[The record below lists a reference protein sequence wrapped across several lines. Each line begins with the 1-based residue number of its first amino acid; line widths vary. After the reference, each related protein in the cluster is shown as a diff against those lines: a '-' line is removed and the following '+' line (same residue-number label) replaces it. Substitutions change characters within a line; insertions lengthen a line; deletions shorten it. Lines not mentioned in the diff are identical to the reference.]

1 MRDVDKSTA
10 AYLKARGPYTWTVQ
24 DKAVMSDGSPVVYQ
38 CDVCGG
44 RYPVVAYGLTDEGDI
59 GARVCIANA
68 GCLDA
73 VTDPSFASHV
83 RFEKVAGVR
92 WTAPSL
98 DDVPGL
104 DFTVENPEEPYPGVY
119 YDEFIK
125 PAILFKKCGFG
136 RKWHKIIE
144 ALLKAYE
151 TGADLTNL
159 QVETL
164 RRYCDVCRKEKEA
177 R

>member
-1 MRDVDKSTA
+1 MREVDKA
-10 AYLKARGPYTWTVQ
+10 MGAYLRNRGPFTWTIQ
-24 DKAVMSDGSPVVYQ
+24 NEARESDGTPVVHQ

-44 RYPVVAYGLTDEGDI
+44 RYAVVAYGLTDGGDV
-59 GARVCIANA
+59 GARVCIANE
-68 GCLDA
+68 GCLEA
-73 VTDPSFASHV
+73 VTDGRFAARV
-83 RFEKVAGVR
+83 RFEKVSGER
-92 WTAPSL
+92 WTPPSV

-104 DFTVENPEEPYPGVY
+104 DFTVEHPDDVYPFAY
-119 YDEFIK
+119 YDAVVK

-136 RKWHKIIE
+136 RRWHKTVAGLIE
-144 ALLKAYE
+144 KYE
-151 TGADLTNL
+151 KGADFTNL